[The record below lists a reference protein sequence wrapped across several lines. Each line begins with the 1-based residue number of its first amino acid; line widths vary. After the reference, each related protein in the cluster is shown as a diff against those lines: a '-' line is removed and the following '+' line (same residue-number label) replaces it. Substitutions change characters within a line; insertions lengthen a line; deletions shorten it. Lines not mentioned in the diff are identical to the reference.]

1 MTDFS
6 EFKAQIRDWAV
17 RSDWSD
23 DLVTSYVRMAE
34 ERFNE
39 SLRVDRMIQWDE
51 GLITNRCAELPD
63 DWLAM
68 DLVRMQDS
76 NGADGFLPIRYIAR
90 DHFFNLTDGRAHSV
104 YTIEGRQIFFGG
116 APDLVNG
123 RIYKIS
129 YYGEV
134 PVFSDDTDSWIY
146 TKYPSL
152 YLFAALINSNLWQQ
166 GEESKAEEMEGR
178 VDKMIEKLNVAHLG
192 AKASGSRVTRPR
204 VRSFG

>member
-6 EFKAQIRDWAV
+6 QFKAQIRDWAV

-23 DLVTSYVRMAE
+23 DLVTSYIRMAE
-34 ERFNE
+34 ERFNQT
-39 SLRVDRMIQWDE
+39 LRVDRMIQFDE
-51 GLITNRCAELPD
+51 GLITGRCATLPA

-90 DHFFNLTDGRAHSV
+90 DHFFNLKDARAGAV
-104 YTIEGRQIFFGG
+104 YTIEARQLFFGG
-116 APDLVNG
+116 APDLIEG
-123 RIYKIS
+123 RIYKIA

-134 PVFSDDTDSWIY
+134 PVFSDDVESWLY
-146 TKYPSL
+146 AKYPSL
-152 YLFAALINSNLWQQ
+152 YLFASLINSNLWQQ
-166 GEESKAEEMEGR
+166 GEEAKAQEMEQR
-178 VDKMIEKLNVAHLG
+178 VDGMVQRLNAGHLA